1 MQGPSVPQKIHSTP
15 QPKADEQILKK
26 NKASFIIKQPTSLA
40 ESAQESPAS
49 PSRDIKQKLMPKDS
63 KSFKKHLR
71 EIESFNLSRV
81 SLKTET
87 EKSQKESQTA
97 SKAKPSQNHSQ
108 KMLDQALNDTESR
121 NRLNKVKQLFG
132 DAHAESRGL
141 LNEL

>member
-1 MQGPSVPQKIHSTP
+1 MPIAPLKIHSTP

-97 SKAKPSQNHSQ
+97 S
-108 KMLDQALNDTESR
+108 
-121 NRLNKVKQLFG
+121 
-132 DAHAESRGL
+132 
-141 LNEL
+141 